1 MISRYAEAGRFK
13 EALDVFF
20 TMRAQDV
27 SPNYVT
33 LVRVLP
39 AISRLGDVRLGKWIH
54 CHAIKNEIEVDDVLG
69 SALVDMY
76 SKCGN
81 VEATIILFES
91 LPKKNPITWSAL
103 IGGLALNGRAHDA
116 ITHFHMMEKEGGIPT
131 DVMFLGVLNACSHA
145 GLVDEGQSYFKRM
158 LTVYWLNP
166 RMEHYGCLVDML
178 GRAGFLEEAEE
189 LVKGMPMRP
198 DDVIFKSL
206 LAACR
211 IHGRTEIGLR
221 AAKQLLELDPAAG
234 DCYVLLSNF
243 YASLEDWHSVAE
255 VRIKM
260 KKLHIGKT
268 PGCSWIA
275 VDGKIHE
282 FFVEDDSHPRTRER
296 YMVLEEMAG
305 KLQEEAWNATF
316 GDEEP

>member
-1 MISRYAEAGRFK
+1 
-13 EALDVFF
+13 
-20 TMRAQDV
+20 
-27 SPNYVT
+27 
-33 LVRVLP
+33 
-39 AISRLGDVRLGKWIH
+39 
-54 CHAIKNEIEVDDVLG
+54 
-69 SALVDMY
+69 
-76 SKCGN
+76 
-81 VEATIILFES
+81 
-91 LPKKNPITWSAL
+91 
-103 IGGLALNGRAHDA
+103 
-116 ITHFHMMEKEGGIPT
+116 
-131 DVMFLGVLNACSHA
+131 
-145 GLVDEGQSYFKRM
+145 M
-158 LTVYWLNP
+158 LTVYRLNP

-221 AAKQLLELDPAAG
+221 AAKQLLELDPSAG
-234 DCYVLLSNF
+234 DCCVLLSNF
-243 YASLEDWHSVAE
+243 YASLEDWHAVAE

-260 KKLHIGKT
+260 KKLDIKKT

-282 FFVEDDSHPRTRER
+282 FFVEDDSHPRTREI